1 MVGDVREKQV
11 CLSLVSNRTTSMILA
26 GAFEMKL
33 IIAGVF
39 LAVLCGLTGCAGL
52 AHPTTQTT
60 TEVIVDKTISAMNS
74 INSYNLNTDMTENYT
89 VFGKTDPQQT
99 SDI

>member
-1 MVGDVREKQV
+1 
-11 CLSLVSNRTTSMILA
+11 MILA

-52 AHPTTQTT
+52 AHPTTQTV